1 MQVYGVLRP
10 YDRRCR
16 FRKENR
22 IVGSFR
28 LSRFIEFDDVFT
40 VVLADTKNVARP
52 VAERCQYMYGMQRFC
67 RNGAGFFICFK
78 TVCQGEKPF
87 RSLIDEFF
95 QRFRQGCEE
104 RFFQGNGTVYAGTVL
119 RNNTP
124 LFKTGIFKGD

>member
-52 VAERCQYMYGMQRFC
+52 VAERCQYMYGMQRVC
-67 RNGAGFFICFK
+67 RNGAGFSFASRLSAK
-78 TVCQGEKPF
+78 A
-87 RSLIDEFF
+87 RSPS
-95 QRFRQGCEE
+95 
-104 RFFQGNGTVYAGTVL
+104 V
-119 RNNTP
+119 P
-124 LFKTGIFKGD
+124 